1 MANRIAEMNV
11 KVGFD
16 GKDAIKGSGDV
27 VDAMKKVVSESDRVA
42 RAEAK
47 GRAMRLAGLNALEI
61 QQSQQRDATKER
73 RRGMTVEQ
81 IERDIA
87 REQMAERLKGMNALE
102 RQEAIEAEKKRARRM
117 GMTAAQIKK
126 EIEAEERAR
135 QAAPKS
141 STLFERVG
149 IKALADAKA
158 GLEMVRGVLQTFVM
172 TPVAAAVSIMKMG
185 SALDNMRTIA
195 SGLET
200 QLGGGARAIESL
212 RAISLETGAPL
223 DTLNQAM
230 LALSA
235 SGISLE
241 ESARMIGRASNAIT
255 LLGGGAEGAN
265 AVASALGSLQE
276 SARASESSL
285 RPLQA
290 AGLNVFGAL
299 AEEISRST
307 GQAVTLAE
315 AMEML
320 REGSV
325 LSSTAVRAVFTA
337 SNDAA
342 AAAEAVGNSFAGQLA
357 KLSAGFDDLLR
368 DIGSQ
373 MLKIFEPE
381 SGLSFLRGMFDGIKK
396 TVQGIADAMGIV
408 IDPKDKGARLK
419 EIFESGRE
427 FGEKLG
433 KALADGAV
441 LIRDVLTKLLPDLQ
455 GIIKDIKDLNVG
467 KIAGKLAVGAAK
479 APFEGG
485 KGIGERIMADIDKGF
500 NLGIAPGRGKLDQI
514 IAETER
520 MKEAARGGKFDG
532 EMIIGD
538 FDQIEEAFDGFDRV
552 TEDFVAELIRQTED
566 LNQANKSAEQL
577 RKEVMREQATEAE
590 KFAMR
595 MAKIES
601 DLAQASG
608 ANEAQQAL
616 LRGALGRQVG
626 RDIQGAIERFRSQ
639 QQQDLPRALVA
650 GSAEEVEARIRAERG
665 VQTEEQ
671 EMLAALEAQ
680 VRQGDQQIAA
690 LDRLVA
696 IAAANGKAPATLVM
710 PK

>member
-1 MANRIAEMNV
+1 VANRIAEMNV

-27 VDAMKKVVSESDRVA
+27 VDSMRKVVSESDRVA
-42 RAEAK
+42 KAEAK

-73 RRGMTVEQ
+73 RRGMTVAQ
-81 IERDIA
+81 IERDMA

-126 EIEAEERAR
+126 EIEAEEKTRKVE
-135 QAAPKS
+135 PKTS
-141 STLFERVG
+141 LFERVG
-149 IKALADAKA
+149 IKGLADAKA
-158 GLEMVRGVLQTFVM
+158 GLEMIRGVMQTFVI

-200 QLGGGARAIESL
+200 QLGGGAKAIESL

-223 DTLNQAM
+223 DDLNKAM

-241 ESARMIGRASNAIT
+241 ESATMIGRASNAIT
-255 LLGGGAEGAN
+255 LLGGGAEAAN
-265 AVASALGSLQE
+265 TVASALGSLQE
-276 SARASESSL
+276 SARASEASL

-290 AGLNVFGAL
+290 SGLNVFGAL
-299 AEEISRST
+299 AKEISRST

-368 DIGSQ
+368 EIGSQ

-381 SGLSFLRGMFDGIKK
+381 SGLSFLRGMFEGIKE
-396 TVQGIADAMGIV
+396 TVKGIADAMGMAV
-408 IDPKDKGARLK
+408 DPKDKGAKLK
-419 EIFESGRE
+419 EIFESGKQ

-433 KALADGAV
+433 KALVDGAK
-441 LIRDVLTKLLPDLQ
+441 LIGDVINKLLPDLQ
-455 GIIKDIKDLNVG
+455 KIIKDIKDLDLG
-467 KIAGKLAVGAAK
+467 KAGGKLIAGAVK

-485 KGIGERIMADIDKGF
+485 KSLGEQIMSDIDKGF
-500 NLGIAPGRGKLDQI
+500 NLGIAPGKGKLDQI

-538 FDQIEEAFDGFDRV
+538 FDNIEEALDGFDKV

-566 LNQANKSAEQL
+566 LNQANRSAEQL

-590 KFAMR
+590 KFATR
-595 MAKIES
+595 MAKVES